1 MANKQ
6 HLQFRGEQILTGRF
20 SYRNRYNPNNNN
32 ADPDPDYRPMQDV
45 FRQSLASFTRKR
57 ALRRE
62 RRNPDIRVAHKDY
75 VQLNFYGVYDIAKFE
90 RIYRERFGLSP
101 VTFWNY
107 NRSGLFIIEFPH
119 RFEAFIQDVQTFIDA
134 EDPLDENVGY
144 SPTIRFIKSFDGF
157 SIEEMLKIYGAHRH
171 VVIDVFK
178 TLRLSNQFF
187 VPVREQ
193 LQEYLEERDI
203 TYEFNPRA
211 EILELTEPTLEIL
224 VEIANN
230 FDIIYSISSHDS
242 GIIRPSRFGE
252 PIREY
257 GFTINENGIRKLPII
272 GVLDSGVSDQSP
284 LEPLLI
290 RANTD
295 FDLTQTDPFDDD
307 LDHGTGVA
315 ALAALGTR
323 PYPDFRGELEAD
335 ALILPIK
342 IIQNNNNPLSQ
353 KGILDVIRRAN
364 QELDVRIFVL
374 TVTWDNHKKTHEK
387 PSEYTFA
394 LDQLVHE
401 LDILIFIS
409 TGNRND
415 LLQGVDGFVEYPVHF
430 LEDESNLKTPADS
443 MNNVT
448 VGAIADNLTN
458 GAFDGFSVD
467 RNYPAVYSR
476 KFHYD
481 WDDDDLKQSI
491 VNLKLTKPDFLLP
504 GGDYDREISPDV
516 YGIKVLS
523 ADPRFNFNIM
533 PGTSY
538 AAPLAANLAA
548 RLMNRYPEITSMQ
561 TIKALMLNA
570 SREIKLGPEFEQV
583 PKRTRTAI
591 CGQGIP
597 DEILCMYSD
606 DHRASFVLE
615 GSLRPERMEV
625 YELKLPEY
633 LLDASKDIGLL
644 KVHATLCFS
653 FDPVPDSQLAYC
665 PIHFAFGFFKN
676 VPVKDIQSKKLSEV
690 KLKQGWSEDYYYGK
704 GILSNAQK
712 VEFSISK
719 PDLVTEE
726 NTVRFGIHSKLHK
739 HLDAGRRLEHNR
751 EHSYS
756 LVVCIEE
763 TTREQDRTFSLYD
776 QLIAINEL
784 DAIAEIEV
792 ETIDLEAEA

>member
-1 MANKQ
+1 MANKP
-6 HLQFRGEQILTGRF
+6 HLHFRGEQVLQGRF
-20 SYRNRYNPNNNN
+20 SYRNRYNPNNNDAN
-32 ADPDPDYRPMQDV
+32 PDPDYRLMQDV
-45 FRQSLASFTRKR
+45 FRQSLASFVRKR
-57 ALRRE
+57 TLRRE
-62 RRNPDIRVAHKDY
+62 HRNPDIQVAHKDY
-75 VQLNFYGVYDIAKFE
+75 IQLNFYGVYNIAKYE

-101 VTFWNY
+101 VTFWDY

-134 EDPLDENVGY
+134 EDPLDEDERY
-144 SPTIRFIKSFDGF
+144 SPAIRFIKSFDGF
-157 SIEEMLKIYGAHRH
+157 STEEMLKIHRAHRH
-171 VVIDVFK
+171 VVIDIFK

-187 VPVREQ
+187 VPVRER

-203 TYEFNPRA
+203 PYEFNPRA
-211 EILELTEPTLEIL
+211 EILELTDPTPETL

-230 FDIIYSISSHDS
+230 FDIIYSISSHDA

-257 GFTINENGIRKLPII
+257 GFTVNEDGIEELPII
-272 GVLDSGVSDQSP
+272 GVLDSGVSNQTP
-284 LEPLLI
+284 LEPLLTQ
-290 RANTD
+290 AD
-295 FDLTQTDPFDDD
+295 PDYDLTHTDPFDDD

-323 PYPDFRGELEAD
+323 PYPDFRGEYEAD
-335 ALILPIK
+335 ARILPIK
-342 IIQNNNNPLSQ
+342 IIRNNNTPISQ
-353 KGILDVIRRAN
+353 KGILDAIRRAN
-364 QELDVRIFVL
+364 QELGVRIFVL
-374 TVTWDNHKKTHEK
+374 TVTWDDHKRTHEK

-415 LLQGVDGFVEYPVHF
+415 LLRGVDGFIEYPNHF
-430 LEDESNLKTPADS
+430 LEEESNLKTPADS

-448 VGAIADNLTN
+448 VGAIADNLVDGT
-458 GAFDGFSVD
+458 FDGFSVD
-467 RNYPAVYSR
+467 RSYPAVYSR

-481 WDDDDLKQSI
+481 WADGDLKKSI

-504 GGDYDREISPDV
+504 GGDYDRETSPDV

-548 RLMNRYPEITSMQ
+548 RLMDRYPEITSMQ

-570 SREIKLGPEFEQV
+570 SREIKLGPEFEHV
-583 PKRTRTAI
+583 PKRTRAAI
-591 CGQGIP
+591 CGQGVP
-597 DEILCMYSD
+597 DEILCLHSD
-606 DHRASFVLE
+606 DHRATFVLE

-633 LLDASKDIGLL
+633 LLEASKDIGLL

-653 FDPVPDSQLAYC
+653 FDPVPDNQLAYC
-665 PIHFAFGFFKN
+665 PVHFAFGFFKN
-676 VPVKDIQSKKLSEV
+676 VPVKDIQTENLTDV

-704 GILSNAQK
+704 GMLSNAQK

-726 NTVRFGIHSKLHK
+726 NTVRLGIHSKLHK
-739 HLDAGRRLEHNR
+739 HLDAGRRLEHTR
-751 EHSYS
+751 EHSFA
-756 LVVCIEE
+756 LVVCLEE
-763 TTREQDRTFSLYD
+763 TTREQDRTYSLYNE
-776 QLIAINEL
+776 LIAINEL
-784 DAIAEIEV
+784 EAIGEIEI
-792 ETIDLEAEA
+792 EATDLEAEA